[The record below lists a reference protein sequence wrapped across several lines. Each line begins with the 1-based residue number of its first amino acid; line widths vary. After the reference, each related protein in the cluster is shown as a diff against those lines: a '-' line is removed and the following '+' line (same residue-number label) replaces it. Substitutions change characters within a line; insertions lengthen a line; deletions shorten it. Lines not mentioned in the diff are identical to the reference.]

1 VKAELDDE
9 DAGAKGDK
17 GKKAKKGKNSAIA
30 DKIRKQ

>member
-9 DAGAKGDK
+9 DAGAKGAK

>member
-9 DAGAKGDK
+9 DAGAKGAK
-17 GKKAKKGKNSAIA
+17 GKKAKKGKNSAFA